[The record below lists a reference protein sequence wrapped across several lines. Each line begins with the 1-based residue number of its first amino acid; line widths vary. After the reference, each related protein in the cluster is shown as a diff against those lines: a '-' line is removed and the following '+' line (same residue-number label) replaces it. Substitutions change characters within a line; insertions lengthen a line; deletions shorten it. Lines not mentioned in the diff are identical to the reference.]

1 MFKIR
6 FFPLSVSWSAFF
18 CLPLHT
24 VQRNTLYVRV
34 LKLIFLFHSLCIA
47 FLYGMA
53 WYQCALFM
61 LVFFWLPHELFSLIN
76 FAPLLH
82 YTTYIRAVGEN
93 VCIWNA
99 QRTWTFG
106 SLQHTHICWWHSV
119 CSALQCTNDTFYDE
133 LALVLLSVAS
143 TGFFILFYVFISLS
157 NHSRSLC
164 VCFCL
169 V

>member
-47 FLYGMA
+47 FFVWHGINVLSSCLYSFDCRMN
-53 WYQCALFM
+53 FSR
-61 LVFFWLPHELFSLIN
+61 WLTLRRCC
-76 FAPLLH
+76 
-82 YTTYIRAVGEN
+82 TTPR
-93 VCIWNA
+93 
-99 QRTWTFG
+99 TFG
-106 SLQHTHICWWHSV
+106 QSVKMSAFEMHKARELLGVYSIHSCWWHSV
-119 CSALQCTNDTFYDE
+119 CSALQCTNDIFYDE

-143 TGFFILFYVFISLS
+143 TGFLFYFFYVFISLS